1 MLAQRL
7 DVMTGYLVDLRRQ
20 YADRGDHLG
29 MLDTVLDSLRH
40 HQRRAVE
47 PGSEREPDGPY

>member
-1 MLAQRL
+1 MVATSRL
-7 DVMTGYLVDLRRQ
+7 PTNLRRQ
-20 YADRGDHLG
+20 YADRGDTLG